1 MESPGT
7 APGSEPRI
15 TGAFIAIF
23 PVARNRLNIG
33 VRWGLCKQLGMY
45 VMRAFYVLY
54 PCIRQ
59 MTRKAPKKARAR
71 VLRGPFGRVGV
82 GLAPT

>member
-23 PVARNRLNIG
+23 PVARNKVNIG
-33 VRWGLCKQLGMY
+33 AGSSPCKRLGLYATC
-45 VMRAFYVLY
+45 AFCVLY
-54 PCIRQ
+54 PCIRAQ
-59 MTRKAPKKARAR
+59 LVNKILSSQEKARA
-71 VLRGPFGRVGV
+71 G
-82 GLAPT
+82 